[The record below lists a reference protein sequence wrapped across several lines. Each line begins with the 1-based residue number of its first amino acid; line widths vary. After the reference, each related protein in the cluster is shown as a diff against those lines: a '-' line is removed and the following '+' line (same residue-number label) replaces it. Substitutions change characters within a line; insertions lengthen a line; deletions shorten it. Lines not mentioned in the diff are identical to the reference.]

1 MTNHPQS
8 LKVDG
13 PFTHSNLSLYLL
25 TLPETQTV
33 TGSQYLL
40 PLDRAIREQTV
51 VVHETGQVGRLEVE
65 NLSTNVDVL
74 IQDGDIVRGGRQDR
88 VVRTDFILPAKSGR
102 LPLPTFC
109 VEKRRWGRRGA
120 EAAHKFS
127 GSGHVFCLRAMRT
140 AMRSG
145 RTNQA
150 AMWEEVSHMQSKL
163 SASIGENVAAASS
176 PSSMDLSL
184 DHKALERRRKAV
196 REELGSLREKYPQA
210 TGMIVAINGRIAGGD
225 LYFNGELFGQ
235 LWERLLDAAANESV
249 GELLQFTMAQLER
262 LPTAPQL
269 AEVVQKGLK
278 LKEQGLHELPP
289 RTRITLRRGQAQR
302 VFTTRDA
309 GRAGEPVRTAIE
321 FLQA

>member
-1 MTNHPQS
+1 MTNHPQP
-8 LKVDG
+8 LQIDG
-13 PFTHSNLSLYLL
+13 PYTHSNLSLYLL
-25 TLPETQTV
+25 TLPETETF
-33 TGSQYLL
+33 TGSQFFL

-65 NLSTNVDVL
+65 NLSSDVDVL

-88 VVRTDFILPAKSGR
+88 VVRIDFILPAKSGR

-127 GSGHVFCLRAMRT
+127 GSSHVLSARALRASMRYGH
-140 AMRSG
+140 A
-145 RTNQA
+145 NQGW
-150 AMWEEVSHMQSKL
+150 MWNEVSKLQAKL
-163 SASIGENVAAASS
+163 SSSVHENIAACAS

-184 DHKALERRRKAV
+184 DHQALARRREDIRQK
-196 REELGSLREKYPQA
+196 LGSLRPQHPQA
-210 TGMIVAINGRIAGGD
+210 TGLLVAINGKMTGGD
-225 LYFNGELFGQ
+225 LYFSGELFAQ

-249 GELLQFTMAQLER
+249 GELLQFTKTQLDR
-262 LPTAPQL
+262 LPPASQL
-269 AEVVQKGLK
+269 ADLIGKSLQ
-278 LKEQGLHELPP
+278 LKEKRLHDLPP
-289 RTRITLRRGQAQR
+289 RTRITLRHGQGQR

>member
-8 LKVDG
+8 LIIDG
-13 PFTHSNLSLYLL
+13 PFTHSNLSLYFL

-33 TGSQYLL
+33 SCSQYLL
-40 PLDRAIREQTV
+40 PLDRAIQEQTV

-65 NLSTNVDVL
+65 NLSTDVDVL

-120 EAAHKFS
+120 EADHKFS
-127 GSGHVFCLRAMRT
+127 GSGNVFCLRAMRT

-145 RTNQA
+145 RANQA

-176 PSSMDLSL
+176 PSSMDLAL
-184 DHKALERRRKAV
+184 DHQALERRRKAV
-196 REELGSLREKYPQA
+196 REELGSLRGKYPEA

-249 GELLQFTMAQLER
+249 GELLQFTKAQLER

-269 AEVVQKGLK
+269 AGVVQKGLE

>member
-8 LKVDG
+8 LIIDG
-13 PFTHSNLSLYLL
+13 PFTHSNLSLYFL

-33 TGSQYLL
+33 SCSQYLL
-40 PLDRAIREQTV
+40 PLDRAIQEQTV

-65 NLSTNVDVL
+65 NLSTDVDVL

-120 EAAHKFS
+120 EADHKFS
-127 GSGHVFCLRAMRT
+127 GSGTVFCLRAMRT

-145 RTNQA
+145 RANQA

-176 PSSMDLSL
+176 PSSMDLAL
-184 DHKALERRRKAV
+184 DHQALERRRKAV
-196 REELGSLREKYPQA
+196 REELGSLRGKYPEA

-249 GELLQFTMAQLER
+249 GELLQFTKAQLER

-269 AEVVQKGLK
+269 AGVVQKGLE

>member
-51 VVHETGQVGRLEVE
+51 VVHETGQVGLLEVE

-210 TGMIVAINGRIAGGD
+210 TGMVVAINGKVLGGD
-225 LYFNGELFGQ
+225 LYFTGELFGD
-235 LWERLLDAAANESV
+235 LWEKLLDTAANESV
-249 GELLQFTMAQLER
+249 GELTAFTKAKLER
-262 LPTAPQL
+262 LPTAEKL
-269 AEVVQKGLK
+269 AEILAGGVASEEKQ
-278 LKEQGLHELPP
+278 LHELPP
-289 RTRITLRRGQAQR
+289 RTRITLRGVKGQR

-309 GRAGEPVRTAIE
+309 GYANEAVRTAIE

>member
-1 MTNHPQS
+1 MTNHPQA
-8 LKVDG
+8 LNIDG
-13 PFTHSNLSLYLL
+13 PFTHSNLSIYLL
-25 TLPETQTV
+25 ALPETQTI

-40 PLDRAIREQTV
+40 PLDRAIREETV

-65 NLSTNVDVL
+65 NLSTDMDVL

-88 VVRTDFILPAKSGR
+88 VVRIDFILPAKSGR

-120 EAAHKFS
+120 EAADKFS
-127 GSGHVFCLRAMRT
+127 GSGHVFCMRAMRT

-145 RTNQA
+145 RANQM
-150 AMWEEVSHMQSKL
+150 AMWDEVSKLQSKL
-163 SASIGENVAAASS
+163 SATVGQNLAAKAS
-176 PSSMDLSL
+176 PSSMDLTL
-184 DHKALERRRKAV
+184 DHQALERRRAEV
-196 REELGSLREKYPQA
+196 RRELAGLRSAHPRA
-210 TGMIVAINGRIAGGD
+210 TGLIVAINGRIAGGD

-249 GELLQFTMAQLER
+249 GELLQFTKAQLER
-262 LPTAPQL
+262 LPTAAHL
-269 AEVVQKGLK
+269 AEIVQKGMK
-278 LKEQGLHELPP
+278 SEERGLHELPP
-289 RTRITLRRGQAQR
+289 RTRITLRRGQTQR

-321 FLQA
+321 FLQS

>member
-8 LKVDG
+8 LKIDG
-13 PFTHSNLSLYLL
+13 PYTHSNLSLYLL
-25 TLPETQTV
+25 TLPEMQTV
-33 TGSQYLL
+33 TGSQYFL
-40 PLDRAIREQTV
+40 PLDRAIREQSV
-51 VVHETGQVGRLEVE
+51 VVHETGEVGRLEVE
-65 NLSTNVDVL
+65 NLSPDVDVL

-88 VVRTDFILPAKSGR
+88 VVRIDFILPAKSGR

-127 GSGHVFCLRAMRT
+127 GSSHVLSARAMR
-140 AMRSG
+140 ASMRSG
-145 RTNQA
+145 HADQGW
-150 AMWEEVSHMQSKL
+150 MWSEVSKLQAKL
-163 SASIGENVAAASS
+163 SSSVHENIAACSS

-184 DHKALERRRKAV
+184 DHQALARRRQEIRQK
-196 REELGSLREKYPQA
+196 LGGLRQEHPRA
-210 TGMIVAINGRIAGGD
+210 TGLLVAINGRMTGGD
-225 LYFNGELFGQ
+225 LYFSGELFAQ

-249 GELLQFTMAQLER
+249 GELLQFTKPQLDR
-262 LPTAPQL
+262 LPPAPQL
-269 AEVVQKGLK
+269 ADLVLK
-278 LKEQGLHELPP
+278 SLELQEKRLHELPP
-289 RTRITLRRGQAQR
+289 RTQITLRDGQGQR

>member
-1 MTNHPQS
+1 MTNHPQA
-8 LKVDG
+8 LNIDG

-25 TLPETQTV
+25 TLPETQTI

-51 VVHETGQVGRLEVE
+51 IVHETGQVGRLEVE
-65 NLSTNVDVL
+65 NLSTDMDVL

-88 VVRTDFILPAKSGR
+88 VVRIDFILPAKSGR

-109 VEKRRWGRRGA
+109 VEKRRWGKRGA
-120 EAAHKFS
+120 ESQDKFS
-127 GSGHVFCLRAMRT
+127 GCGHVFSMRAMRT

-145 RTNQA
+145 RANQI
-150 AMWEEVSHMQSKL
+150 AMWDEVSKLQGKL
-163 SASIGENVAAASS
+163 SASLGEDVAAKAS
-176 PSSMDLSL
+176 PSSMDLTL
-184 DHKALERRRKAV
+184 DHQALERRRAAV
-196 REELGSLREKYPQA
+196 RQELGSLREKYPLA
-210 TGMIVAINGRIAGGD
+210 TGLIVAINGRIAGGD

-249 GELLQFTMAQLER
+249 GELLYFTKAQLER
-262 LPTAPQL
+262 LPTAAHL
-269 AEVVQKGLK
+269 AELVQKGLK
-278 LKEQGLHELPP
+278 SEERGLHELPP
-289 RTRITLRRGQAQR
+289 RTRITLRRGQTQR

-321 FLQA
+321 FLEA

>member
-1 MTNHPQS
+1 MTNHPQA
-8 LKVDG
+8 LKIDG

-51 VVHETGQVGRLEVE
+51 IVHETGQVGRLEVE
-65 NLSTNVDVL
+65 NLSTDMDVL

-88 VVRTDFILPAKSGR
+88 VVRIDFILPAKSGR

-120 EAAHKFS
+120 EAAHMFS
-127 GSGHVFCLRAMRT
+127 GASHVLSARSMRASMR
-140 AMRSG
+140 AG
-145 RTNQA
+145 QANQ
-150 AMWEEVSHMQSKL
+150 MWMWDEVSKLQGKL
-163 SASIGENVAAASS
+163 SASIGEEVAAKSS

-184 DHKALERRRKAV
+184 DHKALERRRAEV
-196 REELGSLREKYPQA
+196 RRELGGLRSAYPEA
-210 TGMIVAINGRIAGGD
+210 TGLIVAMNGRIAGGD
-225 LYFNGELFGQ
+225 LYFNSELFGQ

-249 GELLQFTMAQLER
+249 GELLQFTKTQLER
-262 LPTAPQL
+262 LPTASAL
-269 AEVVQKGLK
+269 AEAVQKGLK
-278 LKEQGLHELPP
+278 LEEKELHELPP
-289 RTRITLRRGQAQR
+289 RTRITLRRGQTQR

-321 FLQA
+321 FLQS

>member
-8 LKVDG
+8 LIIDG
-13 PFTHSNLSLYLL
+13 PFTHSNLSLYFL

-33 TGSQYLL
+33 SCSQYLL
-40 PLDRAIREQTV
+40 PLDRAIQEQTV

-65 NLSTNVDVL
+65 NLSTDVDVL

-120 EAAHKFS
+120 EADHKFS
-127 GSGHVFCLRAMRT
+127 GSGNVFCLRAMRT

-145 RTNQA
+145 RANQA

-176 PSSMDLSL
+176 PSSMDLAL
-184 DHKALERRRKAV
+184 DHQALERRRKAV
-196 REELGSLREKYPQA
+196 REELGSLRGKYPEA

-249 GELLQFTMAQLER
+249 GELLQFTKAQLER

-269 AEVVQKGLK
+269 AGVVQKGLE

-309 GRAGEPVRTAIE
+309 GRAGVPVRTAIE